1 MTKEKIIQ
9 IVLIILFCIILSLP
23 FLATIFHMGPQ
34 SQVNENRKL
43 AEKPTFTSSTMR
55 TFPITFQKYVNDT
68 FAFRSQ
74 LIQLK
79 NWVSIVLLKSS
90 PKSSVIIGRE
100 GWFFFNSK
108 GPLQKEKL
116 FTNTELNTI
125 QQNLEEV
132 RYLLALKS
140 IKFYVFITPDSQSI
154 YPEYLPDY
162 LSGGKTRFDQL
173 ISAFKNSDS
182 PVMLVDPRQ
191 ALLNGKVTHREYRK
205 YDTHW
210 NAFGA
215 FVAYQELARVI
226 SHDFPQVHPQSLN
239 EFTVSHQKSLN
250 NDLLNI
256 LAISGIY
263 QEDIPILK
271 PIVKQQAQQ
280 TIISCRYRPN
290 CEKIRSTITNS
301 KLPKAVMYRDSFNI
315 SVIPYL
321 SEHFR
326 EILYLWTHS
335 MTTKDIETNKPDMV
349 IFQVVERNLNILK
362 DVKIN

>member
-1 MTKEKIIQ
+1 MD
-9 IVLIILFCIILSLP
+9 
-23 FLATIFHMGPQ
+23 PQ

-55 TFPITFQKYVNDT
+55 TFPIAFQKYVNDT

-79 NWVSIVLLKSS
+79 NWASIVLLRSS

-125 QQNLEEV
+125 QQNLEDI
-132 RYLLALKS
+132 RSRLALKG
-140 IKFYVFITPDSQSI
+140 ITFYVFITPDSQSI

-173 ISAFKNSDS
+173 ISAFKENNS
-182 PVMLVDPRQ
+182 PIILIDPRQ
-191 ALLNGKVTHREYRK
+191 ALLNSKKTYRAYRK

-215 FVAYQELARVI
+215 FVAYQELVKVI
-226 SHDFPQVHPQSLN
+226 SRDFPQVHSKSLN

-256 LAISGIY
+256 LAISGVY

-280 TIISCRYRPN
+280 TIISCRYKPN
-290 CEKIRSTITNS
+290 CEKIRSTIANG

-326 EILYLWTHS
+326 DILYLWTHS
-335 MTTKDIETNKPDMV
+335 ITTKDIEANKPDMV